1 MDFLLIF
8 GIYPYFCIMET
19 FSHGKVKKLERQH
32 MPEVSKQTGFPSP
45 ATHYMEPK
53 ISLEQELITNND
65 ATFYVR
71 IDSNAL
77 EEFTIF
83 KNDVLI
89 IDRSLYPKKNSL
101 AMVVID
107 GEFKVIRIELEAKE
121 KEFTLWG
128 VITYIIH
135 ACK

>member
-1 MDFLLIF
+1 
-8 GIYPYFCIMET
+8 MET
-19 FSHGKVKKLERQH
+19 FSHGKLKKLERQH
-32 MPEVSKQTGFPSP
+32 TPEVSKQTGFPSP

-53 ISLEQELITNND
+53 ISLDQELITNND

-77 EEFTIF
+77 KEFAIF

-89 IDRSLYPKKNSL
+89 IDRSFYPKENSL
-101 AMVVID
+101 AMVIIE
-107 GEFKVIRIELEAKE
+107 GEFKVIRVELEKN

-135 ACK
+135 SCK